1 MTNTIKDMNASVDAT
16 TTDGDVSKDR
26 RRLLGMLGL
35 AATAAYI
42 TPTLLS
48 MDKAHASGGSGGGS
62 GGGGGGGSGG
72 GGRGGSGGGGRG
84 GSGGFGGR
92 GSGGG
97 GFGGRGSG
105 GRSFG
110 GRGSGGR
117 SFGGRG
123 SSGRGPVNALNNAFG
138 RIFR

>member
-16 TTDGDVSKDR
+16 TADGDVSKDR

-62 GGGGGGGSGG
+62 AGGGGGSGG

-84 GSGGFGGR
+84 GSGGGGR

-117 SFGGRG
+117 NFGGRG